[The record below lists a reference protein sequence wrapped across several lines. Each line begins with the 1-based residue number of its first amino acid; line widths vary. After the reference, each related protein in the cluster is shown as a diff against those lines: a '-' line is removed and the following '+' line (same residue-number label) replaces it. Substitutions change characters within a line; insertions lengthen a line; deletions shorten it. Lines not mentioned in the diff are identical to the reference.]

1 MKLEDDKSNQKFAEH
16 LSNHTFKF
24 DKYEYKFEQLYNFFK
39 EGNSPNDDFNLEI
52 SCDKKICSLFKIKSD
67 KNVLY
72 FYNHLFNLE
81 LYNLKDNKKE
91 IKEVCSTYEIQEIIK
106 GKDSNFYYENQKI
119 INYNISPLMINN
131 NKITLYYYPEVLKKI
146 DFEDK
151 YIYKVTKD
159 KSFDPKI
166 FDNNF
171 YSYFPELDVTQNQ
184 NTTIQYIKTKK
195 REDLK
200 FFINQYL
207 NNNKIIKLTGPSGIG
222 KSFFLLYLSRTTHNY
237 LYLNLSALNNLANE
251 NQNVKLINMIITELN
266 RLKLSEEN
274 KKDLNNYFEGLNLV
288 DLDDIIQFLIDYFI
302 NQKEDIRIILDQFKT
317 KYFKS
322 WEKLENLVN
331 NSKVEI
337 KLIICSSINDHN
349 IRDSVCRCINNFIQK
364 EKNNI
369 NLDKESKVISK
380 IISSEYFYI
389 SSLFDKESLNQLY
402 SSENNIQIKKQNKI
416 IYESFDYNPKY
427 VLDINK
433 ADKIGEK
440 IDEIKDKIKQKFQGF
455 YGLDKDDVSL
465 KLKLSSLRRYIGK
478 QLPIKDFN
486 NIISNFSLKYFIIK
500 FYINEEEVDF
510 LKGEMPVNKFQID
523 YSFIF
528 ISEIIDEMA
537 LESNDSFFDNGIYKG
552 HTGST
557 IGGYFELITIDKI
570 KKKILALPNN
580 NFEYIINVDKINE
593 MNKIKLRMSDL
604 IDNNLQI
611 LKEMEEN
618 ISLENNLLNNNEN
631 INTEKSI
638 NPLGKEDD
646 KKEDIENL
654 FDYKIHPPFEES
666 ARINFEANY
675 LIQNSTI
682 NEMKNS
688 FIKENNARVYG
699 EKGQLLLSTRLF
711 ETTTKK
717 DKITKLKPE
726 IINSDINYHFL
737 KDKNILITQFYENAA
752 AFDLAYL
759 YGKGEKKIFIGFQM
773 KSYKDYYDNNRT
785 FPISRE
791 KILKQT
797 QLLLFNSKILLDVD
811 IVQLNYIVVGLYFK
825 DENNLE
831 DKSYSENL
839 IHFCEKNKF
848 KLVLYDPFEKKFLDE
863 KKNFI
868 DEIKVPD
875 KYMNLFEEE
884 EIKPFEENNDS
895 KNIDF
900 LQRKTNRQLEDD
912 LIELTKKTKNLID
925 NEQKISLNPIITFI
939 DQIKKEFQLNKLRYA
954 GSCRLVNSYKL
965 RVPKEGYL
973 FLFYKNNHY
982 EMEGLNKFYAFI
994 QNNKEFFAYDF
1005 QTKTELRYDHVF
1017 FFFNLFDINEKYFI
1031 FKMEK

>member
-1 MKLEDDKSNQKFAEH
+1 
-16 LSNHTFKF
+16 
-24 DKYEYKFEQLYNFFK
+24 
-39 EGNSPNDDFNLEI
+39 
-52 SCDKKICSLFKIKSD
+52 
-67 KNVLY
+67 
-72 FYNHLFNLE
+72 
-81 LYNLKDNKKE
+81 
-91 IKEVCSTYEIQEIIK
+91 
-106 GKDSNFYYENQKI
+106 
-119 INYNISPLMINN
+119 MINN

-523 YSFIF
+523 YSFI
-528 ISEIIDEMA
+528 
-537 LESNDSFFDNGIYKG
+537 
-552 HTGST
+552 
-557 IGGYFELITIDKI
+557 
-570 KKKILALPNN
+570 
-580 NFEYIINVDKINE
+580 
-593 MNKIKLRMSDL
+593 
-604 IDNNLQI
+604 
-611 LKEMEEN
+611 
-618 ISLENNLLNNNEN
+618 
-631 INTEKSI
+631 
-638 NPLGKEDD
+638 
-646 KKEDIENL
+646 
-654 FDYKIHPPFEES
+654 
-666 ARINFEANY
+666 
-675 LIQNSTI
+675 
-682 NEMKNS
+682 
-688 FIKENNARVYG
+688 
-699 EKGQLLLSTRLF
+699 
-711 ETTTKK
+711 
-717 DKITKLKPE
+717 
-726 IINSDINYHFL
+726 
-737 KDKNILITQFYENAA
+737 
-752 AFDLAYL
+752 
-759 YGKGEKKIFIGFQM
+759 
-773 KSYKDYYDNNRT
+773 
-785 FPISRE
+785 
-791 KILKQT
+791 
-797 QLLLFNSKILLDVD
+797 
-811 IVQLNYIVVGLYFK
+811 
-825 DENNLE
+825 
-831 DKSYSENL
+831 
-839 IHFCEKNKF
+839 
-848 KLVLYDPFEKKFLDE
+848 
-863 KKNFI
+863 
-868 DEIKVPD
+868 
-875 KYMNLFEEE
+875 
-884 EIKPFEENNDS
+884 
-895 KNIDF
+895 
-900 LQRKTNRQLEDD
+900 
-912 LIELTKKTKNLID
+912 
-925 NEQKISLNPIITFI
+925 
-939 DQIKKEFQLNKLRYA
+939 
-954 GSCRLVNSYKL
+954 
-965 RVPKEGYL
+965 
-973 FLFYKNNHY
+973 
-982 EMEGLNKFYAFI
+982 
-994 QNNKEFFAYDF
+994 
-1005 QTKTELRYDHVF
+1005 
-1017 FFFNLFDINEKYFI
+1017 
-1031 FKMEK
+1031 

>member
-1 MKLEDDKSNQKFAEH
+1 MKFEDDESNQKFSEH
-16 LSNHTFKF
+16 LSNLTFKF
-24 DKYEYKFEQLYNFFK
+24 DKYEYKFEQLYSFFK
-39 EGNSPNDDFNLEI
+39 EGNSPNEDFNLNF
-52 SCDKKICSLFKIKSD
+52 SYDKKFCSLFNIEND
-67 KNVLY
+67 EIIFY
-72 FYNHLFNLE
+72 FYNSLFNLE
-81 LYNLKDNKKE
+81 LYNLKDKTKE
-91 IKEVCSTYEIQEIIK
+91 IKEVCSTYEIYEIIK
-106 GKDSNFYYENQKI
+106 GRDSNFYYGNKKI
-119 INYNISPLMINN
+119 KKYNISPFMIKN
-131 NKITLYYYPEVLKKI
+131 NKITLNYYPEILEKI

-151 YIYKVTKD
+151 YIYNESNE
-159 KSFDPKI
+159 KSFIPKS
-166 FDNNF
+166 FGNNF
-171 YSYFPELDVTQNQ
+171 YSYFPDLDATQNKDQ
-184 NTTIQYIKTKK
+184 KIKYINTKK
-195 REDLK
+195 RIDLTI
-200 FFINQYL
+200 FINEYL
-207 NNNKIIKLTGPSGIG
+207 QDNKILKLTGPSGIG
-222 KSFFLLYLSRTTHNY
+222 KSFFLLCLSRTTYNY
-237 LYLNLSALNNLANE
+237 LYLNLSSLNDLANE

-274 KKDLNNYFEGLNLV
+274 KKDLNDYFEGLKIV
-288 DLDDIIQFLIDYFI
+288 DLDAIIQFLINYFI
-302 NQKEDIRIILDQFKT
+302 KQNKAIKIIMDQFKT

-322 WEKLENLVN
+322 WEKLEDSVN
-331 NSKVEI
+331 NSKAKI
-337 KLIICSSINDHN
+337 KLLICSSINDHN

-364 EKNNI
+364 EKNNLNI
-369 NLDKESKVISK
+369 KEESKVISK
-380 IISSEYFYI
+380 IVSSEYFYI

-402 SSENNIQIKKQNKI
+402 SSENNIQIKEQNKI

-440 IDEIKDKIKQKFQGF
+440 INSIKDKIKQKFQDF
-455 YGLDKDDVSL
+455 YELDKDDVNL

-478 QLPIKDFN
+478 KLPIKDFN

-500 FYINEEEVDF
+500 FYINEEEEEVDF

-528 ISEIIDEMA
+528 ISEIIEEMA

-557 IGGYFELITIDKI
+557 IGGYFELIAIDKI
-570 KKKILALPNN
+570 KKKILTLPNN

-618 ISLENNLLNNNEN
+618 ISQENNLLNNNKN
-631 INTEKSI
+631 INTEKSN

-646 KKEDIENL
+646 KKKNIENL

-666 ARINFEANY
+666 ERINFEANY
-675 LIQNSTI
+675 LVQNSTI

-688 FIKENNARVYG
+688 FIKENNARVYDETG
-699 EKGQLLLSTRLF
+699 KLLLSTRLF

-726 IINSDINYHFL
+726 KINSDTNYHFL

-752 AFDLAYL
+752 AFDLGYL

-791 KILKQT
+791 KILKET

-811 IVQLNYIVVGLYFK
+811 IVQLNYIVVGLYIK
-825 DENNLE
+825 NENNLE
-831 DKSYSENL
+831 DKSYSEDL

-848 KLVLYDPFEKKFLDE
+848 KLVLYDHFEKSF
-863 KKNFI
+863 
-868 DEIKVPD
+868 
-875 KYMNLFEEE
+875 
-884 EIKPFEENNDS
+884 
-895 KNIDF
+895 
-900 LQRKTNRQLEDD
+900 RR
-912 LIELTKKTKNLID
+912 
-925 NEQKISLNPIITFI
+925 
-939 DQIKKEFQLNKLRYA
+939 
-954 GSCRLVNSYKL
+954 
-965 RVPKEGYL
+965 
-973 FLFYKNNHY
+973 
-982 EMEGLNKFYAFI
+982 
-994 QNNKEFFAYDF
+994 
-1005 QTKTELRYDHVF
+1005 
-1017 FFFNLFDINEKYFI
+1017 
-1031 FKMEK
+1031 